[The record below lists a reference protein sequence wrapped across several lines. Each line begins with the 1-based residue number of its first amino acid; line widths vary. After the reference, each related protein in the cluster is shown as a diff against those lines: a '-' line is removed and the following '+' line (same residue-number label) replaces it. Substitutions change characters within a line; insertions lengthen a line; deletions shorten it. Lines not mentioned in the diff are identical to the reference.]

1 VVSVA
6 RTPPSRAPKAAT
18 SSEAEFATAMRS
30 GGPTSDSRPD
40 PPRAP

>member
-30 GGPTSDSRPD
+30 GSDSRPD